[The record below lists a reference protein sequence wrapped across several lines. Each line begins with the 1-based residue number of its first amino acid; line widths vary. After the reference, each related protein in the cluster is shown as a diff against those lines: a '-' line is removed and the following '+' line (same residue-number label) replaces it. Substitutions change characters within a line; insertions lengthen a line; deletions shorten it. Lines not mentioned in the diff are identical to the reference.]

1 MPSAAGRIRRSVPGV
16 RKRHGDR
23 GPPALTSAARSLAQR
38 SDFGLQRR
46 SVSLVLPSASLWVR
60 KLTSRSSGRVQRQ
73 RSASPSRHR
82 AAPLNSRSVRRHMS
96 RLGRIKLLVLGAT
109 VVGWLSFVGLVY
121 RQLVVEAA
129 AAAPGSIEQY
139 ARTPDFQFLNLI
151 LGHGPALLV
160 LLAILV
166 SVELV
171 LFRLW
176 ARRGV
181 PA

>member
-1 MPSAAGRIRRSVPGV
+1 
-16 RKRHGDR
+16 
-23 GPPALTSAARSLAQR
+23 
-38 SDFGLQRR
+38 
-46 SVSLVLPSASLWVR
+46 
-60 KLTSRSSGRVQRQ
+60 
-73 RSASPSRHR
+73 
-82 AAPLNSRSVRRHMS
+82 MS